1 MLEVMSITHRVPA
14 IWAQGGAAAS
24 PPALCTSSGCSRR
37 EWSKPE
43 GVHCS
48 RRGRRQAAHLLRP
61 ARRFRRRLMGLLEE
75 LQNHGFGI
83 G

>member
-14 IWAQGGAAAS
+14 IWAQGGAAVS
-24 PPALCTSSGCSRR
+24 PPASCTSSGCSRR
-37 EWSKPE
+37 EWLKPE

-48 RRGRRQAAHLLRP
+48 GPGGLQTDHPLRP
-61 ARRFRRRLMGLLEE
+61 ARRFRGRLMGLLEE